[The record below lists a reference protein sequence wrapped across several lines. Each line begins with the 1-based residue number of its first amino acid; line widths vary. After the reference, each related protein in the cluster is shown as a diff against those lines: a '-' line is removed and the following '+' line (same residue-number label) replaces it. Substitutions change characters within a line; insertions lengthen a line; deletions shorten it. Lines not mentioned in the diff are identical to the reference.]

1 MLHNSRKEL
10 RSKFEVQITKAGTA
24 HSFHGYAGDGLDK
37 PRAVLT
43 RTLTAV
49 GKPSRLRLWS
59 RQETPG
65 RR

>member
-10 RSKFEVQITKAGTA
+10 RSKFEVQNTTAGSA
-24 HSFHGYAGDGLDK
+24 RNFRGYAGDDLDK
-37 PRAVLT
+37 APAILT
-43 RTLTAV
+43 SKLAA

-59 RQETPG
+59 RQETLG